1 MVCQPS
7 PPAVKH
13 RVYKHHPTEV
23 KIATHNWAIAT
34 SRYAYLLL
42 YFVFVINFIY
52 SLLKIL
58 QTSSLSSCDLT
69 VARSFMVQ
77 TRSRL
82 RKEMETKATTAAEA
96 LRPTKIPLQ
105 PLMQQPE
112 PITIVRERK
121 RPTVPKF
128 KNRDDELSI
137 KQWIHFYEIFS
148 EGETD
153 RLRINGIVSHFEGE
167 PLKWFANEATSGR
180 LDDMD
185 WPEVKQ
191 VIMTRF
197 TSDTKT
203 DLGRALEIRFST
215 KENINEYYYK
225 KMSFLDS
232 TNLSDAEKID
242 CLTIGLPEKPAW
254 EINKV
259 RHTIHSLQDWLNV
272 ASSVWSVMNDSQT
285 RVRGPTF
292 TGGDRSIRATTMV
305 ADRPSVPCR
314 YCISRGKPKEYHWHN
329 KCMFNPNIRQQK
341 RPSAHF
347 IEQDVQLEE
356 NLEEV
361 ALN

>member
-1 MVCQPS
+1 
-7 PPAVKH
+7 
-13 RVYKHHPTEV
+13 
-23 KIATHNWAIAT
+23 
-34 SRYAYLLL
+34 
-42 YFVFVINFIY
+42 
-52 SLLKIL
+52 
-58 QTSSLSSCDLT
+58 
-69 VARSFMVQ
+69 MVQ

-105 PLMQQPE
+105 PISSAPLMQQPE

-203 DLGRALEIRFST
+203 DLGRALEIRFNT